1 MKKAKISELRDHLSR
16 YLDHVRAGGR
26 VLVLDRERPV
36 AEIVPVSP
44 LQRDNGIDEARL
56 AALEREGLISCA
68 KGPIPAELLRPT
80 SVGRGAKV
88 LQALLDERAAGR

>member
-1 MKKAKISELRDHLSR
+1 MKRANISELRDHLSR
-16 YLDHVRAGGR
+16 YLDHVRAGGH

-44 LQRDNGIDEARL
+44 LERDHGIDEARL
-56 AALEREGLISCA
+56 AALERERLISIA
-68 KGPIPAELLRPT
+68 AGPIPAEMLKPT
-80 SVGRGAKV
+80 SVGKGARV